1 MSDDDKSTPMNGMLH
16 SIMKNNNSQFSL
28 DFNDAM
34 IKKVSDKIAGI
45 KDNMSK
51 DLLKSV
57 EPEVEPSTE
66 VETETQETE

>member
-34 IKKVSDKIAGI
+34 IKKVSDKIG
-45 KDNMSK
+45 
-51 DLLKSV
+51 
-57 EPEVEPSTE
+57 TF
-66 VETETQETE
+66 